1 MATLALVVVS
11 ASVEE
16 VVPRVHQAYLALEGI
31 LAEAAVLDVL
41 TEAVGVAVPGAGVVS

>member
-16 VVPRVHQAYLALEGI
+16 VVPRVHQACLALAGT

-41 TEAVGVAVPGAGVVS
+41 TEAVGVVVPEAGVVS